1 MSSVV
6 VNVCILGWQR
16 GEKGDVGG
24 QARGLKIG
32 QLTLSNGPARAEV
45 CFLVQRATIPNKRVL
60 FTMVNNIH
68 AFNIVYMHA
77 MLCV

>member
-1 MSSVV
+1 MFAY
-6 VNVCILGWQR
+6 LDGKGGKR
-16 GEKGDVGG
+16 GCFGSRTG
-24 QARGLKIG
+24 GLKIG

-45 CFLVQRATIPNKRVL
+45 RFLVQRATISNKRVL
-60 FTMVNNIH
+60 FTMVKNTH